1 MKIEVGVEL
10 MKMKLEEIAK
20 AVNGTISENA
30 NDVEITS
37 VGFDSRK
44 LAPDSLFVPLIGE
57 NDGHNYIQS
66 AIDCGAVGTF
76 WRIDHAAQAPKD
88 FPVILVDDTLKA
100 LQSLAKYYLAK
111 INPRV
116 VAITGSNGKTTT
128 KDLIA
133 SVLGTS
139 FNVAKTQGN
148 FNNEIGVP
156 MTILSMTSNTEV
168 LVVEMGMD
176 RPGQLHDLSTLVN
189 PDVAVITM
197 IGEAHIEFFKTRDR
211 IADAKLEIT
220 DGLREDGTLV
230 FNGDEP
236 LLLERAAK
244 LNIIKKT
251 FGQGITN
258 DIYPTRIDEEDAMTK
273 FTTNVW
279 DDLEFTLALLGE
291 YNVTNALAALEVSR
305 LFEIKPQNMQLG
317 LEHANLTENRT
328 EWVKGQQG
336 EMILSDV
343 YNSNP
348 TAVKAVLKAF
358 ENTHVVG
365 KRIVVLG
372 DMLELGDQSQAMHAG
387 LATSLVPDKVADVF
401 LIGKDMLALATA
413 LSDKYQ
419 NGINL
424 FYYGAGEMDE
434 LIEKLNSVIQPGDEI
449 LLKASHGMHLE
460 KVLSE
465 LK

>member
-1 MKIEVGVEL
+1 

-20 AVNGTISENA
+20 AVNGTLSNEA
-30 NDVEITS
+30 NNVEVTS
-37 VGFDSRK
+37 VGFDSRQ
-44 LAPDSLFVPLIGE
+44 LGPEALFVPLSGAQ
-57 NDGHNYIQS
+57 DGHDYIQS
-66 AIDCGAVGTF
+66 AIEHGAAGTF
-76 WRIDHAAQAPKD
+76 WKADHANQAPEN
-88 FPVILVDDTLKA
+88 FPVILVADPLQA
-100 LQSLAKYYLAK
+100 LQALAKYYLTK

-116 VAITGSNGKTTT
+116 VAVTGSNGKTTT

-133 SVLGTS
+133 SILGTS

-156 MTILSMTSNTEV
+156 VTILSMNSSTEV

-176 RPGQLHDLSTLVN
+176 RPGQLHDLSTLVE

-220 DGLREDGTLV
+220 DGLREDGSFV

-236 LLLERAAK
+236 LLLEREAH
-244 LNIIKKT
+244 LNLNKKT
-251 FGQGITN
+251 FGSQPTN
-258 DIYPTRIDEEDAMTK
+258 DIYPTQIIDGDLTTK
-273 FTTNVW
+273 FITNVW
-279 DDLEFTLALLGE
+279 DDLEFTIELLGE
-291 YNVTNALAALEVSR
+291 YNVTNALAALEVGR
-305 LFEIKPQNMQLG
+305 LFEIKAQNMQLG

-328 EWVKGQQG
+328 EWVKGQHG

-358 ENTHVVG
+358 SNTHVLG
-365 KRIVVLG
+365 KRIAVLG
-372 DMLELGDQSQAMHAG
+372 DMLELGEQSQAMHAG
-387 LATSLVPDKVADVF
+387 LASSLTPDQVADVF
-401 LIGKDMLALATA
+401 LIGKDMGALANA
-413 LSDKYQ
+413 LKEQYQ
-419 NGINL
+419 AGVNL
-424 FYYGAGEMDE
+424 FYYGAGEMDD
-434 LIEKLNSVIQPGDEI
+434 LIEKLKATIQPGDEV

-460 KVLSE
+460 KVLE
-465 LK
+465 ALK

>member
-1 MKIEVGVEL
+1 

-20 AVNGTISENA
+20 AVNGTISQGA
-30 NDVEITS
+30 DVEVTS

-44 LAPDSLFVPLIGE
+44 LENNALFIPMVGE
-57 NDGHNYIQS
+57 NDGHDYIQS
-66 AIDCGAVGTF
+66 ARENGAVGTL
-76 WRIDHAAQAPKD
+76 WKLDHADQAPAD
-88 FPVILVDDTLKA
+88 FPVILVEDTLQA
-100 LQSLAKYYLAK
+100 LQELAKYYLAK

-116 VAITGSNGKTTT
+116 VAVTGSNGKTTT

-133 SVLGTS
+133 SVLATK

-156 MTILSMTSNTEV
+156 VTVLAMNSNTEV

-176 RPGQLHDLSTLVN
+176 RPGQLHALSTLVS

-211 IADAKLEIT
+211 IADAKMEIV
-220 DGLREDGTLV
+220 DGLHEDGDLV

-236 LLLERAAK
+236 LLQERAADLK
-244 LNIIKKT
+244 LNKKT
-251 FGQGITN
+251 FGSHETN
-258 DIYPTRIDEEDAMTK
+258 DIYPMQIVDGDTNTK
-273 FTTNVW
+273 FTTNDW
-279 DDLEFTLALLGE
+279 ENLEFTINLLGE
-291 YNVTNALAALEVSR
+291 YNVNNALAALEVGC
-305 LFEIKPQNMQLG
+305 LFELSPKDMQVG

-328 EWVKGQQG
+328 EWVKGAQG

-358 ENTHVVG
+358 DNTHVTG

-372 DMLELGDQSQAMHAG
+372 DMLELGDQSKAMHAS
-387 LATSLVPDKVADVF
+387 LADSLDPEKVADVL
-401 LIGKDMLALATA
+401 LIGDDMQALT
-413 LSDKYQ
+413 DKLTSKYELGQ
-419 NGINL
+419 NL
-424 FYYGAGEMDE
+424 FHYSADQKDAMITE
-434 LIEKLNSVIQPGDEI
+434 LKSLIKSGDEV

-460 KVLSE
+460 AVLQA

>member
-1 MKIEVGVEL
+1 

-20 AVNGTISENA
+20 AVNGTLSNEA
-30 NDVEITS
+30 NDVEVTS
-37 VGFDSRK
+37 VGFDSRQ
-44 LAPDSLFVPLIGE
+44 LGPDALFVPLSGAH
-57 NDGHNYIQS
+57 DGHDYIQS
-66 AIDCGAVGTF
+66 AIEHGAAGTF
-76 WRIDHAAQAPKD
+76 WKADHANQAPEN
-88 FPVILVDDTLKA
+88 FPVILVADPLQA
-100 LQSLAKYYLAK
+100 LQALAKYYLTK

-116 VAITGSNGKTTT
+116 VAVTGSNGKTTT

-133 SVLGTS
+133 SILGTS

-156 MTILSMTSNTEV
+156 VTILSMNSSTEV

-176 RPGQLHDLSTLVN
+176 RPGQLHDLSTLVE

-220 DGLREDGTLV
+220 DGLREDGSFV

-236 LLLERAAK
+236 LLLERAAH
-244 LNIIKKT
+244 LNLNKKT
-251 FGQGITN
+251 FGSQPTN
-258 DIYPTRIDEEDAMTK
+258 DIYPTQIIDGDLTTK
-273 FTTNVW
+273 FITNVW
-279 DDLEFTLALLGE
+279 DDLEFTIELLGE
-291 YNVTNALAALEVSR
+291 YNVTNALAALEVGR

-328 EWVKGQQG
+328 EWVKGQKG

-358 ENTHVVG
+358 SNTHVLG

-372 DMLELGDQSQAMHAG
+372 DMLELGEQSQAMHAG
-387 LATSLVPDKVADVF
+387 LAASLTPDQVADVF
-401 LIGKDMLALATA
+401 LIGKDMGALANA
-413 LSDKYQ
+413 LKDQYRA
-419 NGINL
+419 GVNL
-424 FYYGAGEMDE
+424 FYYGAGEME
-434 LIEKLNSVIQPGDEI
+434 QLVEKLTSMIQPGDEV

-460 KVLSE
+460 KVLE
-465 LK
+465 ALK